1 MTRRLTGVILPA
13 CPGPPPP
20 TCGNACFESPLDHV
34 RRQGYTQTSIS
45 QITHEVDVAKGT
57 FFNYFRTK
65 DHVLSEVL
73 RRWVEESILEVEKHL
88 AGTDAVVAF
97 TRSVAARLSGDR
109 KVGEAVVLRFPELP
123 GTEVSG
129 LGGNVRSEDRIRDWI
144 EGRLTEA
151 LPVAV
156 PLVEVRPPL
165 LAFVITCVFR
175 GTLDEWVRG
184 RQDARSLD
192 LAVRDRISY
201 VLRASGLPAS
211 LAESA

>member
-1 MTRRLTGVILPA
+1 MPRTPPADLRERLFRAAV
-13 CPGPPPP
+13 
-20 TCGNACFESPLDHV
+20 DHI
-34 RRQGYTQTSIS
+34 RQQGYAQTSIA
-45 QITHEVDVAKGT
+45 QITGEVTVAKGT

-73 RRWVEESILEVEKHL
+73 RRWVDESILEVEKDL
-88 AGTDAVVAF
+88 VGTDAVVAF
-97 TRSVAARLSGDR
+97 TRSVAAKLSGDG

-123 GTEVSG
+123 GTQASG

-156 PLVEVRPPL
+156 PLVEVRPSL

-201 VLRASGLPAS
+201 VLKASGLPAS